1 MITDGTALGDITP
14 SRFSFLF
21 FPSFTFHLQ
30 LFNLIITSDFYIRK
44 IDGEQEET
52 DLVEGAERD
61 KR

>member
-1 MITDGTALGDITP
+1 MALSIFYVPFANVQSHNDHT
-14 SRFSFLF
+14 
-21 FPSFTFHLQ
+21 
-30 LFNLIITSDFYIRK
+30 NDFYLRK